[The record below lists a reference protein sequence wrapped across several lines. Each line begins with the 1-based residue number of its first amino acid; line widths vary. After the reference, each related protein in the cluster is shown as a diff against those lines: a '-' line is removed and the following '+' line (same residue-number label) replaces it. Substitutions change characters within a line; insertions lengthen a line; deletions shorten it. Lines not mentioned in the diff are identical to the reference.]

1 MDYEDYEDYDEQ
13 EVVVDTT
20 SSDDIYYDAGQTQ
33 LLWEVQIL
41 KIKVNSW
48 KKKGFFL
55 VKHFQCVKIFISSPE
70 D

>member
-33 LLWEVQIL
+33 LM
-41 KIKVNSW
+41 
-48 KKKGFFL
+48 G
-55 VKHFQCVKIFISSPE
+55 SSNIE
-70 D
+70 N